1 MAGPIPSRITAAR
14 APIRTATT
22 ESALVRRLLIGIALT
37 FILFVL
43 ALPLVLVFSV
53 ALSRGV
59 QTFLAAFTEPDAKA
73 AIWLTLVTRQLRCR

>member
-1 MAGPIPSRITAAR
+1 
-14 APIRTATT
+14 
-22 ESALVRRLLIGIALT
+22 LIGIALT